1 MMLAASLLAACGSQ
15 GAKTASPAAAVSTA
29 QGSSNSSP
37 ATSSLPAKADVVN
50 IKNFAF
56 TPSTLT
62 VSPGATVIVHNED
75 VATHTLT
82 STSGAFNTGDVSPG
96 TSKTFVAPKTPGTY
110 PYICEI
116 HQFMHG
122 TLIVR

>member
-1 MMLAASLLAACGSQ
+1 VMLAASLLAACGSQ
-15 GAKTASPAAAVSTA
+15 GAKTASPTTAVSTA
-29 QGSSNSSP
+29 QGSSTSSP
-37 ATSSLPAKADVVN
+37 GASSAPAKADVVN
-50 IKNFAF
+50 IKDFAF
-56 TPSTLT
+56 TPKTLT
-62 VSPGATVIVHNED
+62 VSPGATIIVHNED